1 MFRRSN
7 RADGKDHLFA
17 IDMAQPDSP
26 FVADRF
32 AMKAGDAIFVTNAL
46 LTDINK
52 VLEPILR
59 SLAIFRFASDPLGTN

>member
-1 MFRRSN
+1 
-7 RADGKDHLFA
+7 
-17 IDMAQPDSP
+17 
-26 FVADRF
+26 
-32 AMKAGDAIFVTNAL
+32 MKAGDAIFVTNAL